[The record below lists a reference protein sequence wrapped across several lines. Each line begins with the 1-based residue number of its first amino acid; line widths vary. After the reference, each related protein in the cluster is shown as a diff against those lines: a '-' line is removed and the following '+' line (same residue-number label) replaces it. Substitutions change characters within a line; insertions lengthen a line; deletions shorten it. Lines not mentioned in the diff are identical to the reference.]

1 MNTQSQKPKVTQ
13 GSKNALRFILSS
25 VASHN
30 QKNLQELA
38 VKKDPS
44 KRTIAEKQAI
54 EWAAIKFET
63 GNKALASSF

>member
-1 MNTQSQKPKVTQ
+1 MNTHIQKPQVTQ

-30 QKNLQELA
+30 QKNLRELA

-44 KRTIAEKQAI
+44 KRTVAEKQAM
-54 EWAAIKFET
+54 EWSSIKRQT
-63 GNKALASSF
+63 GNKPLASSF